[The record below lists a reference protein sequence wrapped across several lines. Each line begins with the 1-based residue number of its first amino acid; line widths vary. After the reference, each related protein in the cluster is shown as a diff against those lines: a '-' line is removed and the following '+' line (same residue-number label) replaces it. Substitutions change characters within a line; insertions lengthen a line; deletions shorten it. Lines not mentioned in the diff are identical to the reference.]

1 MFHYKIYVRANFWS
15 YIYLGIRM
23 YLQLAQK
30 YDLTSV
36 TYWHMSITMM
46 LITKVFGVLVTPS

>member
-1 MFHYKIYVRANFWS
+1 MFYYKIYMLWQIS
-15 YIYLGIRM
+15 GHIYLGIRM

-36 TYWHMSITMM
+36 TYWCMSITVM